1 MHDRSLLLW
10 PREDWPV
17 IRQVALTIAA
27 CQLAALLTV
36 GALIRHVDSDTAA
49 RTAIAAQARLIR

>member
-1 MHDRSLLLW
+1 MYDRRMLLW

-27 CQLAALLTV
+27 CQLAAFLTV
-36 GALIRHVDSDTAA
+36 GALIWHVDGKAPGSVVAGQ
-49 RTAIAAQARLIR
+49 AQSIR